1 MTAATP
7 TIVATSIGFR
17 NGRSARDWRLGP
29 TFAQAARLAG
39 GGSEPRVCLVATA
52 VGDAAESL
60 TAMYGVFARAGWR
73 PSHLALYPEPN
84 LADIEA
90 HLLAQD
96 LVWVGGGSAANLL
109 ALWRLHGVDLA
120 MRRAWEAGV
129 VLMGSSAGALC
140 WFSGGTTDSF
150 GPPLRPLEGALAL
163 LPYSHSPHYDSEP
176 ERRPTTRRLVA
187 EGTIADPCYAVDD
200 GAGLVFEG
208 SELVDCVCEVA
219 GASAWE
225 IRRRPGGGVEE
236 RALATRLLARASAS
250 A

>member
-1 MTAATP
+1 VPARRP

-29 TFAQAARLAG
+29 AFAHAASLSGA
-39 GGSEPRVCLVATA
+39 GSEPRVCLVATA

-60 TAMYGVFARAGWR
+60 TAMYTVFARAGWR

-84 LADIEA
+84 HEDIEA

-96 LVWVGGGSAANLL
+96 LVWVAGGSAANLL
-109 ALWRLHGVDLA
+109 ALWRLHGVDGA
-120 MRRAWEAGV
+120 MRSAWEAGV

-150 GPPLRPLEGALAL
+150 GPPLRPLEGTLGL

-176 ERRPTTRRLVA
+176 RRRPTTQAFVA
-187 EGTIADPCYAVDD
+187 EGLLPDPCYAVDD

-208 SELVDCVCEVA
+208 SELVDCIAELP
-219 GASAWE
+219 GSSAWE
-225 IRRRPGGGVEE
+225 IRRRPEGGVAES
-236 RALATRLLARASAS
+236 ALPTRLLV
-250 A
+250 